1 VTTLVTDVREKPE
14 RIYAPLQ
21 FEASDEMPEEYR
33 RLVLRL
39 LRETNEI
46 GSVKVCYDQM
56 RDMTKNVSLAPDP
69 VSRVRI
75 VEFFA
80 DEMRHQ
86 KIFDGVVRAMGEIPG
101 EDFVSSID
109 GLNAT
114 SSVREW
120 VDLALLNHFIDRVG
134 AFQLLDYELSSFAPL
149 SRAGVAV
156 AKDEFGHCAMG
167 FQHLIELCRTDEGRA
182 SVEARLPTW
191 YGYALDMFGT
201 RSGTRQWKYIE
212 FGLKTKS
219 NEELR
224 QEYLVHIAPFFDR
237 LGIEQPDPASVPRKY
252 A

>member
-1 VTTLVTDVREKPE
+1 MTTLVTDVREKPE

-21 FEASDEMPEEYR
+21 FEARDEMPDEYR
-33 RLVLRL
+33 AMVLRL

-46 GSVKVCYDQM
+46 GSVKVCYEQM

-149 SRAGVAV
+149 SRVQDYGLYAGQARIHDSQRLARVDSQILRNQVRRTAV
-156 AKDEFGHCAMG
+156 AGGH
-167 FQHLIELCRTDEGRA
+167 DD
-182 SVEARLPTW
+182 S
-191 YGYALDMFGT
+191 
-201 RSGTRQWKYIE
+201 SGTL
-212 FGLKTKS
+212 G
-219 NEELR
+219 
-224 QEYLVHIAPFFDR
+224 R
-237 LGIEQPDPASVPRKY
+237 L
-252 A
+252 